1 MPTDKRFDKE
11 LLDDAFKAL
20 DIFSEQG
27 WDKGFEFLEEA
38 KEKKKRRQEIEESTG
53 TYKKIKEK
61 EYDIY
66 EQEEINQ
73 EIGLATSVGN
83 AIVSGLIKIPYGW
96 ATLTTELQDALPRD
110 VPHDETKTA
119 QLTKW
124 FESTVL
130 GEMMK
135 YSEEKARA
143 TGAGRI
149 TEFLVQ
155 LYGNWKVIGK
165 PVMNLTE
172 KGWNIANKMI
182 DAAKNGRYVKV
193 TKGKHLYEAAK
204 KANELNK
211 AGGKAKK
218 WVAVAI
224 GGGASGALIADYE
237 DAGTFG
243 DLFFQEGHYSAMDR
257 VQKESSSDD
266 AMRKLMNRLKLGGEM
281 AFPIAP
287 IFYGVGRFSKY
298 VAKFGKNMAYSDRA
312 IERFTDK
319 YLLRPLRARSDKPQ
333 DLFKQIQR
341 LEGGKASAR
350 NMTLDYTRRLNYQM
364 NNVYQ
369 ATRKGVDATGNPN
382 LIDELVVKFL
392 QSGKETIKKG
402 RIVFQG
408 FPNPDALMKSLGK
421 LGAKSNDV
429 AELIDNLHKIRKSM
443 TDYKNAIWKGGN
455 VTTKG
460 IDEFNNIMNTR
471 FKDFFGT
478 VYKLFEDPKLI
489 KATGYQPAME
499 AIEESAKVFRRYAN
513 ANKVN
518 LSKAESI
525 EEVKRWLKTA
535 KLDPITK
542 TPEWTYGSRSI
553 GGDTAT
559 ITANIARY
567 VTAGGKFRPDPKGG
581 LVQTKTDLEALQ
593 KLYGSTKNAQTSIVN
608 TMTDLGGIAARDN
621 FYNTLKILS
630 DQAIKSGGRGLVYPS
645 FDDAIKA
652 FNAKGNRWQPTV
664 GAQPLKLTT
673 NLAEEYY
680 TSPMDGL
687 FTIDNIAQALRLGEE
702 IPLSGIT
709 KSIAYRYLFLI
720 PKGLTQAG
728 KTVLGPFTHGRNFTS
743 GAVTT
748 ISSGNA
754 SLILT
759 NPKVFGEALGI
770 AWRTIQPQTLYRITG
785 NPKWLNMTADQAR
798 YRFLLDGGMV
808 NSSATMKDVMGIIK
822 DIGVRG
828 DVMDRAFNSL
838 GKKLKGF
845 LSWAQDM
852 YIAEDDF
859 WKITNWFAESHK
871 LRAAYARAVKKG
883 IKNPKTGKKFTNADI
898 PNEIEIMTHAM
909 RNVRDMLPNYAYVSD
924 FVKTFRRSI
933 LGNFVSWPAEI
944 IRTTGRIA
952 QIGLQEIKDPV
963 MARIGWQRLIGLGTA
978 YAVIPPMVVEAT
990 RGLYGITRDQL
1001 QAMRELIAPWSAGST
1016 ILPIRVKNERTG
1028 KWEYQYVDFSHGF
1041 FYDTVLNPVQQ
1052 MISSAEIQD
1061 DEPLIKAMVLGMA
1074 KGLDRMVEPF
1084 ISESIYYAVIA
1095 DLLVRKGV
1103 TRDGREIFNERED
1116 WFGENG
1122 KLMKSIRHATY
1133 QMAPGSL
1140 AQMRRLYAAIGETT
1154 LKGKEYEIPTEMLG
1168 FFGMRPV
1175 GIYPLETLE
1184 FALQDFNRDQR
1195 AERKI
1200 ITQGLFTGD
1209 PITDKNKILRQ
1220 YIHANNKR
1228 LETMDKLR
1236 RKVMASLI
1244 LGETRQD
1251 VYKLFERRDQGD
1263 LFKAIM
1269 KGKFEPFGI
1278 AKGIQ
1283 ESLARESDE
1292 YFKKFG
1298 KHMPDPYKDNYNYQ
1312 IIKKIEKTLKN
1323 YQRLDEPLIIKEED
1337 WLHKDDQSSL
1347 MNQPL
1352 PAMPMPKVATAAVN
1366 TNPTTG
1372 LTRTESALLSPEEQV
1387 IARRT

>member
-38 KEKKKRRQEIEESTG
+38 KEKKKRRKEIEESTG
-53 TYKKIKEK
+53 TYKKIKQK

-73 EIGLATSVGN
+73 EVGLATSVGN

-96 ATLTTELQDALPRD
+96 TTLTTEIQDALGED
-110 VPHDETKTA
+110 VPLDQTKTA
-119 QLTKW
+119 QLNKW

-130 GEMMK
+130 GEMMN

-149 TEFLVQ
+149 TEFMVQ
-155 LYGNWKVIGK
+155 MYGNWKAVGK

-172 KGWNIANKMI
+172 KGWNTANKMI

-193 TKGKHLYEAAK
+193 TKGKELYQAAK

-218 WVAVAI
+218 WVAVAV
-224 GGGASGALIADYE
+224 GGGAAGALIADYE
-237 DAGTFG
+237 DVGTFG
-243 DLFFQEGHYSAMDR
+243 DLFFEPGHYSAMDR
-257 VQKESSSDD
+257 VQKKSSSDD
-266 AMRKLMNRLKLGGEM
+266 AIRKLLNRLKLGGEM

-287 IFYGVGRFSKY
+287 LFYGVGKFGKH
-298 VAKFGKNMAYSDRA
+298 VAKFGKDMAYSNRA

-319 YLLRPLRARSDKPQ
+319 YLLKTFRARSDKPE

-421 LGAKSNDV
+421 LGAKPNDV

-489 KATGYQPAME
+489 KATGFQPSME
-499 AIEESAKVFRRYAN
+499 AIEEAAKVFRRYAN

-525 EEVKRWLKTA
+525 EEIKRWLKTA
-535 KLDPITK
+535 SLDPITK
-542 TPEWTYGSRSI
+542 TPQWVYGNRSI
-553 GGDTAT
+553 GGDTGT
-559 ITANIARY
+559 ITSNIAKY
-567 VTAGGKFRPDPKGG
+567 ITAGGKFKPDPKGG

-630 DQAIKSGGRGLVYPS
+630 DQAIKGGGRGLVYGS
-645 FDDAIKA
+645 YDDAIKA

-709 KSIAYRYLFLI
+709 KSLAYRYLFLI

-871 LRAAYARAVKKG
+871 LREAYKRAVKKG

-944 IRTTGRIA
+944 IRTSGRIM
-952 QIGLQEIKDPV
+952 QVGLKEIKDPV
-963 MARIGWQRLIGLGTA
+963 LARIGWERLIGFGTA
-978 YAVIPPMVVEAT
+978 LAVIPPMVVDAT

-1041 FYDTVLNPVQQ
+1041 FYDTVLNPIQQ
-1052 MISSAEIQD
+1052 VISQAEIQD

-1095 DLLVRKGV
+1095 DLLVRQGK
-1103 TRDGREIFNERED
+1103 TREGREIFNPRED

-1140 AQMRRLYAAIGETT
+1140 AQMRRLYAAIADTT

-1251 VYKLFERRDQGD
+1251 VYKLFKDRNQGD

-1269 KGKFEPFGI
+1269 KGEFEPFGI

-1283 ESLARESDE
+1283 ESFAKESDE

-1298 KHMPDPYKDNYNYQ
+1298 KRMPNPYKDNYNYQ
-1312 IIKKIEKTLKN
+1312 IIKNIEKTLKN
-1323 YQRLDEPLIIKEED
+1323 YQRLDQPSIIKEED

-1352 PAMPMPKVATAAVN
+1352 PTMPTPKVAMAAVN

>member
-20 DIFSEQG
+20 DIFSDQG

-38 KEKKKRRQEIEESTG
+38 KEKKKRRKEIEESTG

-61 EYDIY
+61 EYDLK
-66 EQEEINQ
+66 EEEEINQ

-83 AIVSGLIKIPYGW
+83 AIISGGIKIPYGW
-96 ATLTTELQDALPRD
+96 ATLTTEIQDALGDD
-110 VPHDETKTA
+110 VPLDETKTA
-119 QLTKW
+119 QLNQW

-130 GEMMK
+130 GEVMK

-155 LYGNWKVIGK
+155 MYGNWKAVGK
-165 PVMNLTE
+165 PVMNFTE
-172 KGWNIANKMI
+172 KGWNMANKLI
-182 DAAKNGRYVKV
+182 DAAKNGRYVKT

-218 WVAVAI
+218 WVAVAV
-224 GGGASGALIADYE
+224 GGGAAGSIIADYE
-237 DAGTFG
+237 DVGTFG
-243 DLFFQEGHYSAMDR
+243 DLFFEEGHYSAMDR
-257 VQKESSSDD
+257 VQKETSSDD
-266 AMRKLMNRLKLGGEM
+266 AMRKLLNRLKLGGEM

-287 IFYGVGRFSKY
+287 IFYGTGKFAKH
-298 VAKFGKNMAYSDRA
+298 VAKFGKDMAYSNRA

-350 NMTLDYTRRLNYQM
+350 NLTLDYTRRLNYQM

-392 QSGKETIKKG
+392 QSGKETLKKG
-402 RIVFQG
+402 RITFKG

-421 LGAKSNDV
+421 LGAKPNDV
-429 AELIDNLHKIRKSM
+429 AELIDNLHKIRQSM
-443 TDYKNAIWKGGN
+443 TQYKNAIWKGGN

-489 KATGYQPAME
+489 KATGFQPAME

-525 EEVKRWLKTA
+525 EEIKRWLKTA
-535 KLDPITK
+535 RLDPITK
-542 TPEWTYGSRSI
+542 TPEWVYGNKSI
-553 GGDTAT
+553 GADTGT
-559 ITANIARY
+559 ITANIAKY
-567 VTAGGKFRPDPKGG
+567 ITAGGKFKPDPKGG
-581 LVQTKTDLEALQ
+581 LIQTKTDLEALQ
-593 KLYGSTKNAQTSIVN
+593 KLYGSTKNAQTSIAN
-608 TMTDLGGIAARDN
+608 TMTDLGGISARDN

-630 DQAIKSGGRGLVYPS
+630 DQAVKGGGRGLVYGS
-645 FDDAIKA
+645 YDDAIQA

-664 GAQPLKLTT
+664 AAQPLKLTT

-687 FTIDNIAQALRLGEE
+687 FTTENIAQAMRLGEE

-709 KSIAYRYLFLI
+709 KSLAYRYLFLI

-728 KTVLGPFTHGRNFTS
+728 KTVLGPFTHGRNFSS

-748 ISSGNA
+748 ISTGNIFIPPTEMAKAA
-754 SLILT
+754 S
-759 NPKVFGEALGI
+759 I

-808 NSSATMKDVMGIIK
+808 NSSATMRDVMGLIK
-822 DIGVRG
+822 DVGVRG

-838 GKKLKGF
+838 GKKMKGM

-859 WKITNWFAESHK
+859 WKIFNWFGESYK
-871 LRAAYARAVKKG
+871 IRRAWESAIKRGV
-883 IKNPKTGKKFTNADI
+883 KNPKTNRKYTNADM
-898 PNEIEIMTHAM
+898 PNEIDIMTHAM
-909 RNVRDMLPNYAYVSD
+909 RNVRDTLPNYAYVSD

-944 IRTTGRIA
+944 IRTTGRLA

-963 MARIGWQRLIGLGTA
+963 FARQGWERLIGLGTA

-1001 QAMRELIAPWSAGST
+1001 QAMRELIAPWSTGST
-1016 ILPIRVKNERTG
+1016 ILPIRVKNEDTG

-1041 FYDTVLNPVQQ
+1041 FYDTVLNPIQQ
-1052 MISSAEIQD
+1052 VITSAEVED

-1095 DLLVRKGV
+1095 DLLVRQGK
-1103 TRDGREIFNERED
+1103 TRDGREIFNPRED

-1140 AQMRRLYAAIGETT
+1140 AQMRRLYAAIADET

-1175 GIYPLETLE
+1175 GIHPLETLE
-1184 FALQDFNRDQR
+1184 FALQDFLRDER
-1195 AERKI
+1195 SERKI

-1209 PITDKNKILRQ
+1209 PVEDKNKMIRQ
-1220 YIHANNKR
+1220 FIHANDKR

-1251 VYKLFERRDQGD
+1251 VYKLFDDRGKGD
-1263 LFKAIM
+1263 LFQAIM
-1269 KGKFEPFGI
+1269 KNQFEPFGV
-1278 AKGIQ
+1278 AEGI
-1283 ESLARESDE
+1283 EDALAEQSAE

-1298 KHMPDPYKDNYNYQ
+1298 KEMPDPFKDNYNYK
-1312 IIKKIEKTLKN
+1312 IIENIEKTLGK
-1323 YQRLDEPLIIKEED
+1323 YQLLDKPLMIKEKD

-1352 PAMPMPKVATAAVN
+1352 PTMPTPKVAQMPAQMN
-1366 TNPTTG
+1366 QQTG
-1372 LTRTESALLSPEEQV
+1372 LTRSESALLSPSEQV

>member
-1 MPTDKRFDKE
+1 MATENKLFKFDDDDKK
-11 LLDDAFKAL
+11 LLNDAFKAL
-20 DIFSEQG
+20 DVFDEHG
-27 WDKGFEFLEEA
+27 WDEAFKFLEEA
-38 KEKKKRRQEIEESTG
+38 KEKKERRKEIKESTG
-53 TYKKIKEK
+53 TYKIIKQK
-61 EYDIY
+61 EYDIK
-66 EQEEINQ
+66 EDEEINS
-73 EIGLATSVGN
+73 EIGLTTSVGN
-83 AIVSGLIKIPYGW
+83 AIISGLIKIPYGW
-96 ATLTTELQDALPRD
+96 TTLTTEIQDVLGDD
-110 VPHDETKTA
+110 VPLDETKTA
-119 QLTKW
+119 QLNKW

-155 LYGNWKVIGK
+155 MYGNWKVLGK
-165 PVMNLTE
+165 PIMNFTE
-172 KGWNIANKMI
+172 KGWNVANKMI
-182 DAAKNGRYVKV
+182 DTFKNGRYVKV
-193 TKGKHLYEAAK
+193 TKGNELYKAAK
-204 KANELNK
+204 KANELNQ

-224 GGGASGALIADYE
+224 GGGAAGALIADYE
-237 DAGTFG
+237 DVGTFG

-287 IFYGVGRFSKY
+287 IFYGAGVFAKH
-298 VAKFGKNMAYSDRA
+298 VAKFGKDMAFSNRA

-319 YLLRPLRARSDKPQ
+319 YLLKTFRARSDKPQ

-350 NMTLDYTRRLNYQM
+350 NMTLDFTRRINYQM
-364 NNVYQ
+364 NNIYQ
-369 ATRKGVDATGNPN
+369 ASRKAVDATGNPN
-382 LIDELVVKFL
+382 LIDDMVVKFL
-392 QSGKETIKKG
+392 NTGEEIINKG
-402 RIVFQG
+402 RIIWKG

-421 LGAKSNDV
+421 LGAKSNDI
-429 AELIDNLHKIRKSM
+429 AELIDNLSKVRQSM
-443 TDYKNAIWKGGN
+443 TAYKNAIFKGGN

-460 IDEFNNIMNTR
+460 IGEFNNIMNTR

-478 VYKLFEDPKLI
+478 VYKLFDDPKLI
-489 KATGYQPAME
+489 KATGYQPSME

-581 LVQTKTDLEALQ
+581 LVQVKSDLDAL
-593 KLYGSTKNAQTSIVN
+593 KALFGGSTKAQTTIAN

-630 DQAIKSGGRGLVYPS
+630 DQAIKAGGRGLVYPT
-645 FDDAIKA
+645 FDDAIQA
-652 FNAKGNRWQPTV
+652 FNAKGNLWQPTV
-664 GAQPLKLTT
+664 IRNSQGLKLTT

-680 TSPMDGL
+680 TSPLDGL
-687 FTIDNIAQALRLGEE
+687 FTTENIASALRLGEE

-709 KSIAYRYLFLI
+709 KSLAYRYLFLI

-748 ISSGNA
+748 ISTGNIFIPPAEMAKAA
-754 SLILT
+754 S
-759 NPKVFGEALGI
+759 I

-808 NSSATMKDVMGIIK
+808 NSSATMRDVMGLIK
-822 DIGVRG
+822 DVGVRG
-828 DVMDRAFNSL
+828 DVLDRAFNSL
-838 GKKLKGF
+838 GKKMKGF
-845 LSWAQDM
+845 MSWAQDM

-859 WKITNWFAESHK
+859 WKIFNWFGESYK
-871 LRAAYARAVKKG
+871 IRRAWESAIKRGV
-883 IKNPKTGKKFTNADI
+883 KNPQTNKKYTNADM
-898 PNEIEIMTHAM
+898 PNEIEIMTQAM
-909 RNVRDMLPNYAYVSD
+909 RTVRDTLPNYAYVSD

-944 IRTTGRIA
+944 IRTTGRLV

-963 MARIGWQRLIGLGTA
+963 LARQGWERLIGLGTA
-978 YAVIPPMVVEAT
+978 YAVVPPMVVET
-990 RGLYGITRDQL
+990 VRGIYGITRDQL

-1016 ILPIRVKNERTG
+1016 ILPIRVKDEETG

-1052 MISSAEIQD
+1052 VISQAEIQD

-1095 DLLVRKGV
+1095 DLLIRKGV
-1103 TRDGREIFNERED
+1103 TRDGRRVFNERAD
-1116 WFGENG
+1116 WFGEEG
-1122 KLMKSIRHATY
+1122 KIMKSIKHATY

-1175 GIYPLETLE
+1175 SINPLETLD
-1184 FALQDFNRDQR
+1184 FSIQNFNRAQR
-1195 AERKI
+1195 AERKL
-1200 ITQGLFTGD
+1200 ITEGLFSGD
-1209 PITDKNKILRQ
+1209 PVPGADTKLLRQ
-1220 YIHANNKR
+1220 FIHANEKR
-1228 LETMDKLR
+1228 LETMDALR
-1236 RKVMASLI
+1236 RKIMAALI
-1244 LGETRQD
+1244 LGED
-1251 VYKLFERRDQGD
+1251 KKEVYERFERHGQGD
-1263 LFKAIM
+1263 LFIAIM
-1269 KGKFEPFGI
+1269 KNKFKPFGI
-1278 AKGIQ
+1278 AEGIQ
-1283 ESLARESDE
+1283 ESLARQADE
-1292 YFKKFG
+1292 MG
-1298 KHMPDPYKDNYNYQ
+1298 IMDPFRDNLNYKT
-1312 IIKKIEKTLKN
+1312 IEEIEKFL
-1323 YQRLDEPLIIKEED
+1323 YQHQGLDEPFMINPDE
-1337 WLHKDDQSSL
+1337 WLPKDDTSQL
-1347 MNQPL
+1347 NTPALPQTPQVNVAAAPQINQQ
-1352 PAMPMPKVATAAVN
+1352 
-1366 TNPTTG
+1366 TG
-1372 LTRTESALLSPEEQV
+1372 LTRTEAALLSPSEQV